1 MCLLFYVLLNMLDKC
16 CSICSISIIN
26 VAQCVRCSMCC
37 SIMCCSIMCCSVC
50 SFIIVAQCVCYSMCC
65 STCLLF
71 NVLLSVLIINVAL
84 CVAHSICIAQCPR
97 HYVILLMCSMG
108 LWFYV
113 LLDMLDICCSL
124 CSLFYSWYGAFS
136 TFSMLGVL
144 FIAHGACNFVLL
156 EALDAYVP
164 QCVHHMM
171 LCVFITCSMCSSHA
185 ALGVHVFTTSVT
197 QCACCSMCCSI
208 SVA

>member
-1 MCLLFYVLLNMLDKC
+1 MLD
-16 CSICSISIIN
+16 ISIIN
-26 VAQCVRCSMCC
+26 VAQCIRCSTCC
-37 SIMCCSIMCCSVC
+37 SIICCLVC

-84 CVAHSICIAQCPR
+84 CVAYSIFIAQCPR
-97 HYVILLMCSMG
+97 HFVILLNVLMCSMG

-124 CSLFYSWYGAFS
+124 CSLFYSWYGVFS
-136 TFSMLGVL
+136 TFSMLFV
-144 FIAHGACNFVLL
+144 ARGACNFVLL

-164 QCVHHMM
+164 QCVHHV
-171 LCVFITCSMCSSHA
+171 LLNVFITCSMCSSHA
-185 ALGVHVFTTSVT
+185 ALGVHVFTTSIT